1 MGGVQ
6 DQIDQH
12 GGTLSLLKTQKTN
25 QTWCWVLLRGLRQEN
40 HLNLRGRGC
49 SELRLRHRTPAWVL
63 EEDSKKKKK
72 KRRNSWVVFPR
83 YLEKFVFW
91 ARRNGLRYMLWV
103 GECIFSISCFT
114 SKAQQSCM
122 NGRLSAL
129 SQELVNMLLKLF
141 SLWMTLALS
150 NRMKRK
156 MAWGY
161 FFPFVNLEVARILVC
176 YLYLGNSL
184 SNFYDYRL

>member
-1 MGGVQ
+1 MLSVTQGAEAGKSLEPERQGLQWAEIAPSHSGLGV
-6 DQIDQH
+6 
-12 GGTLSLLKTQKTN
+12 
-25 QTWCWVLLRGLRQEN
+25 
-40 HLNLRGRGC
+40 RGR
-49 SELRLRHRTPAWVL
+49 LQ
-63 EEDSKKKKK
+63 KKKK